1 MNKRLLLNVLGK
13 ILLIEAGAMAL
24 SLAVSVYYG
33 DGDTLAF
40 IKTIGLILLVAIP
53 MWALSHPKDLN
64 LRAREGF
71 VAVGAAWVLM
81 SLFGSLPFVF
91 SGLIP
96 DFPSAIFECVSGF
109 TTTGAS
115 VLTNFPEKDFRG
127 VFYWRS
133 FAHWIGGMGVLVL
146 TLAILPTMSG
156 RTSHLMRAESPGP
169 SLYKLVPKIG
179 NTAKL
184 LYLIYT
190 ALTAA
195 LVILLVLAGMDWFDA
210 LIHAFGTAGTGGF
223 SNRALSVGAFHSPLI
238 DGIIT
243 VFMLVF
249 SINFALYYKVLRGSI
264 KDLLHSEELRAFLLI
279 SGISTLLITLNILP
293 KFGNFFSALRY
304 GSFHMASII
313 STTGFMTTDFN
324 LWPQFSRVIF
334 VLLMFIGACAGSTG
348 GGIKV
353 VRTVLLGKMCIRQVR
368 QTFQPR
374 KIKVVSFEGKA
385 IEEDMLSQLTVFF
398 FAYVLL
404 LMMGTLLI
412 SLDDLYDFETNFSAA
427 LSCISNVGPGLGMV
441 GPMGSYAEYS
451 GFSKIVLSIVMLA
464 GRLELFPILVLFH
477 PAVWKKQ

>member
-1 MNKRLLLNVLGK
+1 
-13 ILLIEAGAMAL
+13 
-24 SLAVSVYYG
+24 
-33 DGDTLAF
+33 
-40 IKTIGLILLVAIP
+40 
-53 MWALSHPKDLN
+53 
-64 LRAREGF
+64 
-71 VAVGAAWVLM
+71 
-81 SLFGSLPFVF
+81 
-91 SGLIP
+91 
-96 DFPSAIFECVSGF
+96 
-109 TTTGAS
+109 
-115 VLTNFPEKDFRG
+115 
-127 VFYWRS
+127 
-133 FAHWIGGMGVLVL
+133 
-146 TLAILPTMSG
+146 
-156 RTSHLMRAESPGP
+156 
-169 SLYKLVPKIG
+169 
-179 NTAKL
+179 
-184 LYLIYT
+184 
-190 ALTAA
+190 
-195 LVILLVLAGMDWFDA
+195 
-210 LIHAFGTAGTGGF
+210 
-223 SNRALSVGAFHSPLI
+223 
-238 DGIIT
+238 
-243 VFMLVF
+243 
-249 SINFALYYKVLRGSI
+249 
-264 KDLLHSEELRAFLLI
+264 
-279 SGISTLLITLNILP
+279 
-293 KFGNFFSALRY
+293 
-304 GSFHMASII
+304 
-313 STTGFMTTDFN
+313 MTTDFN